1 MIHLAGNKVMM
12 ASSNSR
18 PLIAIGTV
26 VVVVAALGLACSAS
40 MLGLLPLAP
49 RPGPAPIAAGI
60 DPNDAGRSAVIA
72 LPPQGLYE
80 SCLPSE
86 ADCLA
91 RLTEMGAK
99 GFRIVLN
106 DGLRYASNASEIRA
120 YADHALGLG
129 MKVIL
134 PVKYSPEW
142 DNDDRFLVKE
152 FPELA
157 SEGGCTDNASFL
169 TYYVNILKDHPAL
182 WGYYVADEV
191 HSEYHDGL
199 KIYSDLVKKLD
210 PHHPRLIVEEGTND
224 PMEIFFT
231 FHSYMSDT
239 VDVLALDNYPYGYID
254 AYRNLSRYTGDS
266 ADTLQYWSDK
276 LSLKN
281 AIVLQAFSVT
291 QYGQYTGPLCLI
303 WPSCAPFP
311 SYEQMKAQRDQALLN
326 SRPEIILWFSYFD
339 LLSSDSPTQ
348 HWNDLVAA
356 AFAPLPAP
364 VSSPTPRP
372 QDCPSGWTCEDI
384 GNPKLE
390 GTQALRDDLW
400 TVEGAGWDV
409 WSTMRIKADQFRY
422 VWQKLRGDGEFGA
435 RVTGQTDTNAA
446 AKAGVML
453 RKTFDP
459 VSPYYAVFM
468 TPRDGIRV
476 QYRSVFNQDTI
487 NVSSRP
493 GTLPVYLKASRTG
506 TTYSA
511 YTSTDGA
518 SWTLIPG
525 STLNIPELNG
535 VLMAGLAV
543 TSRDVSVLSQAQ
555 FDHVPTAAVMPT
567 ETATP
572 TPTATHPATATPTP
586 TATHKASATSTPTRT
601 SMANPDRLWLPTLLG

>member
-1 MIHLAGNKVMM
+1 MDRA
-12 ASSNSR
+12 
-18 PLIAIGTV
+18 
-26 VVVVAALGLACSAS
+26 
-40 MLGLLPLAP
+40 
-49 RPGPAPIAAGI
+49 

-91 RLTEMGAK
+91 RLTEMGAS
-99 GFRIVLN
+99 GFGIVLN
-106 DGLRYASNASEIRA
+106 DGLRYASKASELRV
-120 YADHALGLG
+120 YADHALELG

-134 PVKYSPEW
+134 PVKYYPEW
-142 DNDDRFLVKE
+142 DEDDKFLVKV

-157 SEGGCTDNASFL
+157 FEGGCTDNASFL
-169 TYYVNILKDHPAL
+169 SYYINILKDHPAL
-182 WGYYVADEV
+182 WGYYVADEI
-191 HSEYHDGL
+191 HSEYRDGL

-239 VDVLALDNYPYGYID
+239 VDTLALDNYPYGYID

-266 ADTLQYWSDK
+266 AGMLQSWSDK
-276 LSLKN
+276 LLLKN
-281 AIVLQAFSVT
+281 AIVLQAFSAT
-291 QYGQYTGPLCLI
+291 QYAQYTGPLCLI
-303 WPSCAPFP
+303 WPACAPFP
-311 SYEQMKAQRDQALLN
+311 SYAQMKAQRDQAILN

-339 LLSSDSPTQ
+339 ILSSDSPAQ

-364 VSSPTPRP
+364 VPQPTPRP
-372 QDCPSGWTCEDI
+372 QECPSGWICEDI

-390 GTQALRDDLW
+390 GTQALRGDLW
-400 TVEGAGWDV
+400 AVEGSGWDI
-409 WSTMRIKADQFRY
+409 WSIMWVKADQFRY
-422 VWQKLRGDGEFGA
+422 VWQELRGNGEFSA
-435 RVTGQTDTNAA
+435 RVREQTDTNAA

-468 TPRDGIRV
+468 TPHDGIHV
-476 QYRSVFNQDTI
+476 QYRSLFNQDTVD
-487 NVSSRP
+487 VSSRP
-493 GTLPVYLKASRTG
+493 ATLPVYLKTSRTG

-511 YTSTDGA
+511 YTSIDGA
-518 SWTLIPG
+518 SWTVIPG

-535 VLMAGLAV
+535 VLMAGLSV
-543 TSRDVSVLSQAQ
+543 TSRHVGLLSEAQ
-555 FDHVPTAAVMPT
+555 FDSVAIVQPTAAAIPT

-572 TPTATHPATATPTP
+572 TLTATQTAAATAHTDPNVNRRP
-586 TATHKASATSTPTRT
+586 
-601 SMANPDRLWLPTLLG
+601 